1 LSANEVVEYP
11 FSKLRVYFYFIGGTL
26 TMIFSI
32 PILLDIYQA
41 PFISLF
47 FYFILTG
54 LAVYASLRLKFY
66 LLRRM
71 QQSEEP
77 QVASTNVSG
86 RRFSLM
92 VFFVMVALFLPI
104 AVFAVLEANLWFLGL
119 VCFVGGFC
127 LSEPL
132 LYLGCKRK

>member
-1 LSANEVVEYP
+1 MSANEEVEYP
-11 FSKLRVYFYFIGGTL
+11 FSKLRVYFYLIGGAL

-54 LAVYASLRLKFY
+54 LVVYASLKLKLH
-66 LLRRM
+66 LLLRM

-77 QVASTNVSG
+77 QIASTNVSG

-92 VFFVMVALFLPI
+92 VFFVVLTLFLPI
-104 AVFAVLEANLWFLGL
+104 AIFAVLEANFWFLGL

-132 LYLGCKRK
+132 LYLRCKRK